1 MPAGVKIPTRD
12 LINGTPPAT
21 RVRAFAEKIHEKLIA
36 DNEERMAKHIP
47 SGKVSGGK
55 LSRPLLWNVL
65 SLIGVPDQ
73 IDAFLLGKFVRGN
86 DVEERA
92 IKFLTGIDASKVADN
107 TPVEAEPGNVLT
119 GTFTFQKPGS
129 YRGGV
134 GYIDMAQQVGDTMV
148 YHEIKSVTKMAYQR
162 VDREDQPYYH
172 HAIQLAYYCLGD
184 NVSEAYLQ
192 YLNADDYRV
201 ASFKINPLEYKEEI
215 DKEIDDLK
223 TVFITKK
230 LPPFVALLD
239 MHKVKLYR
247 QYEDWNWLT
256 PDQMM
261 DKLQNQFPEQYKRF
275 MEMTIDD

>member
-1 MPAGVKIPTRD
+1 MPAGVKIPTRE
-12 LINGTPPAT
+12 LVGGRPYAT
-21 RVRAFAEKIHEKLIA
+21 QVNTFAKKIHEMLIQ
-36 DNEERMAKHIP
+36 DNEEKMAKHTP
-47 SGKVSGGK
+47 SGKISGGK
-55 LSRPLLWNVL
+55 MSRPLLWVTL
-65 SLIGVPDQ
+65 SLLGVPDQ
-73 IDAFLLGKFVRGN
+73 IDAYLLGKFVRGN
-86 DVEERA
+86 DVENRA
-92 IKFLTGIDASKVADN
+92 INFLTGIDAEKVADN

-134 GYIDMAQQVGDTMV
+134 GYIDMAQQVGDMTV
-148 YHEIKSVTKMAYQR
+148 YHEIKSVTKMAYER
-162 VDREDQPYYH
+162 VMREGQPYYH
-172 HAIQLAYYCLGD
+172 HAIQLAYYRLGD

-201 ASFKINPLEYKEEI
+201 TSFKINPLEYKEEI

-239 MHKVKLYR
+239 MHKVKRFR

>member
-1 MPAGVKIPTRD
+1 
-12 LINGTPPAT
+12 
-21 RVRAFAEKIHEKLIA
+21 
-36 DNEERMAKHIP
+36 
-47 SGKVSGGK
+47 
-55 LSRPLLWNVL
+55 
-65 SLIGVPDQ
+65 
-73 IDAFLLGKFVRGN
+73 
-86 DVEERA
+86 
-92 IKFLTGIDASKVADN
+92 
-107 TPVEAEPGNVLT
+107 
-119 GTFTFQKPGS
+119 
-129 YRGGV
+129 
-134 GYIDMAQQVGDTMV
+134 MAQQVGDTMV

-162 VDREDQPYYH
+162 VDKEDQPYYH

>member
-1 MPAGVKIPTRD
+1 M
-12 LINGTPPAT
+12 
-21 RVRAFAEKIHEKLIA
+21 
-36 DNEERMAKHIP
+36 
-47 SGKVSGGK
+47 
-55 LSRPLLWNVL
+55 
-65 SLIGVPDQ
+65 
-73 IDAFLLGKFVRGN
+73 
-86 DVEERA
+86 
-92 IKFLTGIDASKVADN
+92 
-107 TPVEAEPGNVLT
+107 
-119 GTFTFQKPGS
+119 
-129 YRGGV
+129 
-134 GYIDMAQQVGDTMV
+134 
-148 YHEIKSVTKMAYQR
+148 
-162 VDREDQPYYH
+162 
-172 HAIQLAYYCLGD
+172 
-184 NVSEAYLQ
+184 Q